1 MAVDIVWLADLIAL
15 SRLPNASTPG
25 FGRLLPAPFSPE
37 SPRLAPEVS
46 SPLSEFALVLPLKL
60 PFLLIKRAHY
70 ATWMH
75 TTASS
80 STGCRR
86 FCINPDAQIRHWRTG
101 FLVLHSERP
110 RAPPELPG
118 MRQPA
123 TGMITSHYIG
133 AMRVRC
139 ASPQSAFHERQAIVL
154 RRNLL
159 WTNVSETA

>member
-1 MAVDIVWLADLIAL
+1 VQAPEWAFNVNDFALQECMAVDIVWLADLIAL

-75 TTASS
+75 TTALSS
-80 STGCRR
+80 QVAEGSVSIQTPKYDIGEPVSWFSTQKGRLRLPSFPGC
-86 FCINPDAQIRHWRTG
+86 G
-101 FLVLHSERP
+101 SL
-110 RAPPELPG
+110 PP
-118 MRQPA
+118 A
-123 TGMITSHYIG
+123 
-133 AMRVRC
+133 
-139 ASPQSAFHERQAIVL
+139 
-154 RRNLL
+154 
-159 WTNVSETA
+159 